1 MQDYRQ
7 AAAGIGRKVVG
18 ERFAAS
24 YSKQQQYGG
33 SASAAYGAEGD
44 SCSEEEGEDP
54 LELQNRRSTVIGM
67 VAYGV
72 QADLV
77 QGLSTRSIDV
87 FRTLSHAW
95 HAFLGLGTLS
105 IERQG

>member
-7 AAAGIGRKVVG
+7 AATGIGRKIVG
-18 ERFAAS
+18 ERFTAS
-24 YSKQQQYGG
+24 YSKQQQYG
-33 SASAAYGAEGD
+33 SSVSAAYSAEGD
-44 SCSEEEGEDP
+44 SYSEEESKDP
-54 LELQNRRSTVIGM
+54 LKLQNRRSTVISM

-87 FRTLSHAW
+87 FRTLSHA
-95 HAFLGLGTLS
+95 
-105 IERQG
+105 